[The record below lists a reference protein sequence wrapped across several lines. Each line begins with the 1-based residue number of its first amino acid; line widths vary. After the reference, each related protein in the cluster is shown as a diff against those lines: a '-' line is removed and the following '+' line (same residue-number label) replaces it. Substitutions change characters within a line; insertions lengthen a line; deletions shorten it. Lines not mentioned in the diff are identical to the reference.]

1 VETTK
6 TWDQFIARQVEAT
19 LRGEA
24 TSSEVWRW
32 NHAYSKDLHPQQL
45 QEEPA
50 PGLIWL
56 YVFGRWG
63 TSGTAYWWVN
73 LTQKRVLLVRIT
85 P

>member
-32 NHAYSKDLHPQQL
+32 KQHPQLL